1 MTDSKSDDKQMLTV
15 SSPCTLLNHIAQRYT
30 RTSRIIMEYVDN
42 SLDDAEALYNEKT
55 NSYSRSINILVE
67 INRQKIVEEIEL
79 PVKNGV
85 EKVEVPIKSDSNISP
100 GIEGLKINGSPGKS
114 VESDSNKPLKS
125 TKKKVKKA
133 PKPKVTWITE
143 VTVSDNCRGMT
154 KATLNRLIVN
164 VGDSSKR
171 GSKFTNGHFGFGVHA
186 FRACAKRIEFKTK
199 TSEGKT
205 LGLKIDRNNEYFPKP
220 KYIADEAVNSRSGT
234 IVKVSD
240 FDNTWSEQLD
250 SKEIIKEIQHHFS
263 GLLER
268 DNLRVEVKNVARDV
282 LTVCKPFQLSSFK
295 VIKAVEKVLKF
306 ENNDVKVRLCVASAA
321 QPGRNCLFV
330 CKGRRVNEVSDV
342 KSFMKM
348 SRCRWAVW
356 GHPNLLGFIDVTQV
370 LEPVITRDEFRLTTT
385 RKNVYR
391 KIVEDVEPVLYKA
404 LHEVNE
410 NRKIVALAK
419 LEDVVAKC
427 VNAAVKKDIRRDS
440 DGLSYLQQMM
450 LSKKPS
456 RNKKIDEDFDVENT
470 ESKKRKRLDD
480 DIDTDKG
487 DDVHPAGGKAEKPN
501 KKRKTGLGFNI
512 AFVKELASEVTGEPC
527 RARLVGE
534 DVQINMKHPDFLTRI
549 KINKNDHK
557 PIVTERLCGYLANVI
572 AAAYKSNKLMR
583 GGGMERY
590 MNDHSRLLDEILDI
604 TLSLETHMRSKL
616 KLMQREMETGAQAA
630 AANKIAPPEMAA
642 NVAVDA

>member
-1 MTDSKSDDKQMLTV
+1 MAESKSEDKQMLTV

-42 SLDDAEALYNEKT
+42 SLDDAEALYKEST
-55 NSYSRSINILVE
+55 NSYSRAIKILVE
-67 INRQKIVEEIEL
+67 INRQKIET
-79 PVKNGV
+79 PVKSDTNPAPGV
-85 EKVEVPIKSDSNISP
+85 EASAIPKNA
-100 GIEGLKINGSPGKS
+100 GKS
-114 VESDSNKPLKS
+114 AEVD
-125 TKKKVKKA
+125 TKKPVKSSKKKA
-133 PKPKVTWITE
+133 SKPQVSWITE

-154 KATLNRLIVN
+154 QATLNRLIVN

-199 TSEGKT
+199 TSKGKT
-205 LGLKIDRNNEYFPKP
+205 LGLKIDRDNEYFSKP
-220 KYIADEAVNSRSGT
+220 KYVDDENISSSSGT
-234 IVKVSD
+234 VVKVSD

-268 DNLRVEVKNVARDV
+268 ENLTVEVKNVA
-282 LTVCKPFQLSSFK
+282 LNTTTVCKPFQLNNFK
-295 VIKAVEKVLKF
+295 AIKKIQKVLNF
-306 ENNDVKVRLCVASAA
+306 ADDAVQIRLCVASAA
-321 QPGRNCLFV
+321 QPGRNCMFV

-356 GHPNLLGFIDVTQV
+356 GHPNLIGFIDVTHV

-385 RKNVYR
+385 RRNVYR
-391 KIVEDVEPVLYKA
+391 KIIEEVEPVLYKA

-410 NRKIVALAK
+410 NRKIIALAK

-450 LSKKPS
+450 LSKKPHRS
-456 RNKKIDEDFDVENT
+456 KKIDEDFDVENP
-470 ESKKRKRLDD
+470 EALSKKRKRLDED
-480 DIDTDKG
+480 LDAGQGEEDNPG
-487 DDVHPAGGKAEKPN
+487 DGKKEKSKEVDENGRPI

-512 AFVKELASEVTGEPC
+512 AFVKELANEINGEPC

-572 AAAYKSNKLMR
+572 AAAYKSNKLLR

-590 MNDHSRLLDEILDI
+590 KDDHSRLLDEILDI
-604 TLSLETHMRSKL
+604 TLSLENQMRSKL
-616 KLMQREMETGAQAA
+616 KLMQREMETGAQAVASKKIVEAGAGVA
-630 AANKIAPPEMAA
+630 ASLPAE
-642 NVAVDA
+642 

>member
-1 MTDSKSDDKQMLTV
+1 MAESKSEDKQMLTV

-42 SLDDAEALYNEKT
+42 SLDDAEALYTEST
-55 NSYSRSINILVE
+55 NSYSRAIKIILE
-67 INRQKIVEEIEL
+67 INRQKVEVPVKSDTDAASGVEEL
-79 PVKNGV
+79 PVSKNSV
-85 EKVEVPIKSDSNISP
+85 KAAEPDMK
-100 GIEGLKINGSPGKS
+100 KS
-114 VESDSNKPLKS
+114 VKS
-125 TKKKVKKA
+125 SKKKA
-133 PKPKVTWITE
+133 PKPQVSWITE

-154 KATLNRLIVN
+154 EATLNRLIVN

-205 LGLKIDRNNEYFPKP
+205 LGLKIDRDNEYFSKP
-220 KYIADEAVNSRSGT
+220 KYVGGETINTSSGT
-234 IVKVSD
+234 VVKVSD

-268 DNLRVEVKNVARDV
+268 GNLTVEVKNVA
-282 LTVCKPFQLSSFK
+282 LNITTVCKPFQLTNFK
-295 VIKAVEKVLKF
+295 VIKAIEKVLQFDDDAIKI
-306 ENNDVKVRLCVASAA
+306 RLCVASSA
-321 QPGRNCLFV
+321 QTGRNCMFV

-385 RKNVYR
+385 RRNVYR
-391 KIVEDVEPVLYKA
+391 KIIEEVEPVLYKA

-410 NRKIVALAK
+410 NRKIIALAK
-419 LEDVVAKC
+419 LEDVVARC

-456 RNKKIDEDFDVENT
+456 RSKKIDEDFDVENS
-470 ESKKRKRLDD
+470 EALSKKRKRLDD
-480 DIDTDKG
+480 DLDADKG
-487 DDVHPAGGKAEKPN
+487 ENEIPAGGEKKKPKDEVDEHGRPI

-512 AFVKELASEVTGEPC
+512 AFVKELANEINGEPC

-572 AAAYKSNKLMR
+572 AAAYKSNKLLR

-590 MNDHSRLLDEILDI
+590 KDDHSRLLDEILDI
-604 TLSLETHMRSKL
+604 TLSLENQMRSKL

-630 AANKIAPPEMAA
+630 ASKKMVETGAGVAA
-642 NVAVDA
+642 VPAE